1 MFKGVLSNR
10 SFAFLQ
16 IQENQWE
23 MEQTGT
29 PVPEESQPT
38 CLPMEGVVVGQGK
51 TGLPLKQI
59 MFVLVKK
66 IIDLTGGYVNDDPSL
81 SRILLF
87 SFILSNN
94 SPFLSAF

>member
-1 MFKGVLSNR
+1 MHKAQVEKFSLFSRSHFLLVLKDGFSISNH

-16 IQENQWE
+16 IQENRWE

-29 PVPEESQPT
+29 PVPEGSQPT

-59 MFVLVKK
+59 YSVFVVSA
-66 IIDLTGGYVNDDPSL
+66 LTGG
-81 SRILLF
+81 
-87 SFILSNN
+87 
-94 SPFLSAF
+94 